1 MCHILTQ
8 RARGEMSIGVR
19 VGKLRVA
26 KIVLTCEFL
35 SSMVSARDMEHIV
48 TGLGHSYNDY
58 RTYGGR
64 TVTNFYIQSEVKVSR
79 KSRLGRRAPLQA
91 ALLRAAPS
99 TARPSGAR
107 RPLASLVGDP
117 GSRCSRSDG
126 SVPAA
131 LREHVGDQVPAATD
145 DLREA
150 PQTRTL
156 ITWHG
161 RV

>member
-1 MCHILTQ
+1 
-8 RARGEMSIGVR
+8 
-19 VGKLRVA
+19 
-26 KIVLTCEFL
+26 
-35 SSMVSARDMEHIV
+35 MEHIV

-79 KSRLGRRAPLQA
+79 KSRLGRRAPLHA

-117 GSRCSRSDG
+117 GSRCSRSNG
-126 SVPAA
+126 SVRAA

>member
-1 MCHILTQ
+1 
-8 RARGEMSIGVR
+8 
-19 VGKLRVA
+19 
-26 KIVLTCEFL
+26 
-35 SSMVSARDMEHIV
+35 MEHIV

-150 PQTRTL
+150 ATDTHTHHMAWEGVRDACEVGSCTADDGL
-156 ITWHG
+156 WHPHAG
-161 RV
+161 R